1 MRKYTVPNIVKPVTG
16 WLHNVYLEGMEKTV
30 TAKKIFK
37 TNKC

>member
-1 MRKYTVPNIVKPVTG
+1 MYRSKHSKTWLQASYTMFIKKE
-16 WLHNVYLEGMEKTV
+16 WKKTV